1 MFDRLDLDYAL
12 ADVKA
17 RQLSIGQQQRVS
29 AARALIG
36 APPLL
41 LADEPTSALDAANTE
56 RFLTLLQDMMEKS
69 RQTLMVVSH
78 DRHIQSY
85 FDEVIEIEQLL
96 AGGRA

>member
-1 MFDRLDLDYAL
+1 M
-12 ADVKA
+12 
-17 RQLSIGQQQRVS
+17 
-29 AARALIG
+29 
-36 APPLL
+36 

-85 FDEVIEIEQLL
+85 FDDVIEIEQLL
-96 AGGRA
+96 AGGRGIMGMSVSRLLMRSMLDRWFSLGLIVFSMALAVGLF